1 MYIQLTKELRHEKFD
16 ERRVNML
23 KSQMIQLE
31 RQLLLLNDA
40 LGSRMSVVLE
50 AENSFQRVVAIVRC
64 DTMLKTYNTLNSL
77 VRRCFHVYVM
87 F

>member
-64 DTMLKTYNTLNSL
+64 DTML
-77 VRRCFHVYVM
+77 
-87 F
+87 

>member
-64 DTMLKTYNTLNSL
+64 DTNL
-77 VRRCFHVYVM
+77 
-87 F
+87 